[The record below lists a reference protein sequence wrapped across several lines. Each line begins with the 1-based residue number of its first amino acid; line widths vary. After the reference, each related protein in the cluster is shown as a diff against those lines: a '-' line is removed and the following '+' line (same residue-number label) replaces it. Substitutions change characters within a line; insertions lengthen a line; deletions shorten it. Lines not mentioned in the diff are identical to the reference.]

1 MNKKIIA
8 LFFAATIG
16 LNSCTEVLEPNVDY
30 GDKTYINDY
39 SALVSAINDLS
50 KSFGDRIEALNTLL
64 KNGMAELKLS
74 IDANTGAI
82 TVLSQTTQQGLGDI
96 NKTLFDG
103 FSTISAQIDAQ
114 GQQIVYALNANGEI
128 IRLQLETT
136 GKLISAQIL
145 ATGNELIKAINAQTN
160 TLEERFNALTAA
172 VTAGLKEVKVS
183 IDANTGAI
191 TLMDKNTQASLDKI
205 DGSLTNGFRLVSE
218 TIKDGNAKIVLAM
231 NENGQLLRLQIDET
245 GKLISAQIKA
255 SCSDIVKAINDQT
268 KALNERLNALNTL
281 IQTGVIKQLE
291 NVNGKLQANTDA
303 INAINSTLA
312 GDIKT
317 ALNNINSTLGDI
329 KTNTA
334 TLTGVLDYLKGI
346 DESLDNI
353 DGSIDNIEGSTNEL
367 AEALKAILKDN
378 GIYFNAEGKIAAI
391 SPTVY
396 DLCQTDTELLDYIK
410 SLAGQTFEAPE
421 SITISPNILDSGSE
435 KYSTYRT
442 GVGEIKLRMVL
453 GSYESKPAYL
463 TEKVREKAVYY
474 IDYEGYTL
482 IGGTGIKTMIINDA
496 KGVKRRDFNA
506 GTYPDGAFAVAD
518 NEVYFY
524 DASTGTLD
532 KNPSIELYNTFQ

>member
-391 SPTVY
+391 SLSVY
-396 DLCQTDTELLDYIK
+396 DLCQTDTKLLDYIK
-410 SLAGQTFEAPE
+410 SLARQTFEAPE

-506 GTYPDGAFAVAD
+506 GIYPDGTFAVAD

>member
-145 ATGNELIKAINAQTN
+145 ATGNELI
-160 TLEERFNALTAA
+160 
-172 VTAGLKEVKVS
+172 
-183 IDANTGAI
+183 
-191 TLMDKNTQASLDKI
+191 
-205 DGSLTNGFRLVSE
+205 
-218 TIKDGNAKIVLAM
+218 
-231 NENGQLLRLQIDET
+231 
-245 GKLISAQIKA
+245 
-255 SCSDIVKAINDQT
+255 KAINDQT

-421 SITISPNILDSGSE
+421 SITISPNIKYFGME

-442 GVGEIKLRMVL
+442 GVGEIKFRMVL

-506 GTYPDGAFAVAD
+506 GSYPDGAFAVAD

>member
-1 MNKKIIA
+1 MNKKSIA

-183 IDANTGAI
+183 IDANTGVI

-496 KGVKRRDFNA
+496 KGIKRRDFNA
-506 GTYPDGAFAVAD
+506 GIYPDGTFAVAD

>member
-1 MNKKIIA
+1 MNKKIMA

-421 SITISPNILDSGSE
+421 SITISPNILYSGSE

-463 TEKVREKAVYY
+463 TERVREKAVYY

>member
-218 TIKDGNAKIVLAM
+218 TIKDSNAKIVLAM

-255 SCSDIVKAINDQT
+255 SCSDIVKAVNDQT

-442 GVGEIKLRMVL
+442 GVGEIKLRMVP
-453 GSYESKPAYL
+453 GSYDSKPAYL
-463 TEKVREKAVYY
+463 TEGVREKAVYY

-506 GTYPDGAFAVAD
+506 GIYPDGTFAVAD

>member
-1 MNKKIIA
+1 MNKKIMA

-145 ATGNELIKAINAQTN
+145 ATGNELIKAIN
-160 TLEERFNALTAA
+160 
-172 VTAGLKEVKVS
+172 
-183 IDANTGAI
+183 
-191 TLMDKNTQASLDKI
+191 
-205 DGSLTNGFRLVSE
+205 
-218 TIKDGNAKIVLAM
+218 
-231 NENGQLLRLQIDET
+231 
-245 GKLISAQIKA
+245 
-255 SCSDIVKAINDQT
+255 DQT

-291 NVNGKLQANTDA
+291 YVNGKLQANTDA

-421 SITISPNILDSGSE
+421 SITISTNIKYLGME

-442 GVGEIKLRMVL
+442 GVGEIKFRMVL

-506 GTYPDGAFAVAD
+506 GSYPDGAFAVAD

>member
-378 GIYFNAEGKIAAI
+378 GIYFNAEGKIVAI

-506 GTYPDGAFAVAD
+506 GIYPDGTFAVAD

>member
-268 KALNERLNALNTL
+268 KTLNERLNALNTL

-378 GIYFNAEGKIAAI
+378 GIYFNTEGKIAAI
-391 SPTVY
+391 SLSVY
-396 DLCQTDTELLDYIK
+396 DLCQTDTKLLDYIK
-410 SLAGQTFEAPE
+410 SLARQTFEAPK
-421 SITISPNILDSGSE
+421 SITISPNIKDFGE
-435 KYSTYRT
+435 DKYTTYRT
-442 GVGEIKLRMVL
+442 ELGDIKLRMVP
-453 GSYESKPAYL
+453 GSYDSKPAYL
-463 TEKVREKAVYY
+463 TEGVREKAVYY

-506 GTYPDGAFAVAD
+506 GSYPDGAFAVAD

>member
-145 ATGNELIKAINAQTN
+145 ATGNELI
-160 TLEERFNALTAA
+160 
-172 VTAGLKEVKVS
+172 
-183 IDANTGAI
+183 
-191 TLMDKNTQASLDKI
+191 
-205 DGSLTNGFRLVSE
+205 
-218 TIKDGNAKIVLAM
+218 
-231 NENGQLLRLQIDET
+231 
-245 GKLISAQIKA
+245 
-255 SCSDIVKAINDQT
+255 KAINDQT

>member
-145 ATGNELIKAINAQTN
+145 ATGNELIKAIN
-160 TLEERFNALTAA
+160 
-172 VTAGLKEVKVS
+172 
-183 IDANTGAI
+183 
-191 TLMDKNTQASLDKI
+191 
-205 DGSLTNGFRLVSE
+205 
-218 TIKDGNAKIVLAM
+218 
-231 NENGQLLRLQIDET
+231 
-245 GKLISAQIKA
+245 
-255 SCSDIVKAINDQT
+255 DQT

-378 GIYFNAEGKIAAI
+378 GIYFNTEGKIAAI

-421 SITISPNILDSGSE
+421 SITISPNIKYFGME

-442 GVGEIKLRMVL
+442 GVGEIKFRMVL

-506 GTYPDGAFAVAD
+506 GSYPDGAFAVAD

>member
-482 IGGTGIKTMIINDA
+482 IGGTGIKTMIINDV

>member
-442 GVGEIKLRMVL
+442 GVGEIKFRMVL

-496 KGVKRRDFNA
+496 KGVKRHDFNA

-532 KNPSIELYNTFQ
+532 KNPNIELYNTFQ

>member
-218 TIKDGNAKIVLAM
+218 TIKDSNAKIVLAM

-255 SCSDIVKAINDQT
+255 SCSDIVKAVNDQT

-378 GIYFNAEGKIAAI
+378 GIYFNTEGKIAAI

-506 GTYPDGAFAVAD
+506 GIYPDGTFAVAD

>member
-421 SITISPNILDSGSE
+421 SITISPNIKYFGME

-453 GSYESKPAYL
+453 GSYDSKPAYL

-474 IDYEGYTL
+474 IDYKGYTL

-506 GTYPDGAFAVAD
+506 GIYPDGTFAVAD

-532 KNPSIELYNTFQ
+532 KNASIELYNTFQ

>member
-145 ATGNELIKAINAQTN
+145 ATGNELIKAIN
-160 TLEERFNALTAA
+160 
-172 VTAGLKEVKVS
+172 
-183 IDANTGAI
+183 
-191 TLMDKNTQASLDKI
+191 
-205 DGSLTNGFRLVSE
+205 
-218 TIKDGNAKIVLAM
+218 
-231 NENGQLLRLQIDET
+231 
-245 GKLISAQIKA
+245 
-255 SCSDIVKAINDQT
+255 DQT
-268 KALNERLNALNTL
+268 KTLNERLNALNTL

-421 SITISPNILDSGSE
+421 SITISPNIKYFGME

-442 GVGEIKLRMVL
+442 GVGEIKFRMVL

-506 GTYPDGAFAVAD
+506 GSYPDGAFAVAD

>member
-145 ATGNELIKAINAQTN
+145 ATGNELIKAIN
-160 TLEERFNALTAA
+160 
-172 VTAGLKEVKVS
+172 
-183 IDANTGAI
+183 
-191 TLMDKNTQASLDKI
+191 
-205 DGSLTNGFRLVSE
+205 
-218 TIKDGNAKIVLAM
+218 
-231 NENGQLLRLQIDET
+231 
-245 GKLISAQIKA
+245 
-255 SCSDIVKAINDQT
+255 DQT

-378 GIYFNAEGKIAAI
+378 GIYFNTEGKIAAI
-391 SPTVY
+391 SLSVY
-396 DLCQTDTELLDYIK
+396 DLC
-410 SLAGQTFEAPE
+410 
-421 SITISPNILDSGSE
+421 
-435 KYSTYRT
+435 
-442 GVGEIKLRMVL
+442 
-453 GSYESKPAYL
+453 
-463 TEKVREKAVYY
+463 
-474 IDYEGYTL
+474 
-482 IGGTGIKTMIINDA
+482 
-496 KGVKRRDFNA
+496 
-506 GTYPDGAFAVAD
+506 
-518 NEVYFY
+518 
-524 DASTGTLD
+524 
-532 KNPSIELYNTFQ
+532 

>member
-506 GTYPDGAFAVAD
+506 GSYPDGAFAVAD

>member
-268 KALNERLNALNTL
+268 KTLNERLNALNTL

-506 GTYPDGAFAVAD
+506 DTYPDGTFAVAD

>member
-160 TLEERFNALTAA
+160 TLEERFNALTAT

-474 IDYEGYTL
+474 IDYKGYTL

>member
-268 KALNERLNALNTL
+268 KTLNERLNALNTL

-506 GTYPDGAFAVAD
+506 GIYPDGTFAVAD

>member
-268 KALNERLNALNTL
+268 KTLNERLNALNTL

-378 GIYFNAEGKIAAI
+378 GIYFNTEGKIAAI
-391 SPTVY
+391 SLSVY
-396 DLCQTDTELLDYIK
+396 DLCQTDTKLLDYIK
-410 SLAGQTFEAPE
+410 SLARQTFEAPE
-421 SITISPNILDSGSE
+421 SITISPNIKDFGE
-435 KYSTYRT
+435 DKYTTYRT
-442 GVGEIKLRMVL
+442 ELGDIKLRMVL
-453 GSYESKPAYL
+453 GSYDSKPAYL

-506 GTYPDGAFAVAD
+506 DTYPDGTFAVAD